1 MSCAPKNQKDAL
13 WSIDFHF
20 WSAFLV
26 SKLQL
31 RGDSVGGDFEL
42 KGRISRRS
50 TRRDLLGTLAAL
62 GALALTPK
70 SVFAQSTEQRPAPG
84 WIDVHHHFS
93 PPVYAEVSAQK
104 KVLPKPMVGWSPEKT
119 IDDMDKAGVST
130 ALNSIVT
137 PGVWFGDAEQ
147 ARHLARTSNEYAAK
161 LTSDHPGRFGSFAT
175 VTLPDIDGS
184 LRELEYAL
192 DVLKADG
199 IMLFTSYQDKWLGD
213 PFFAPLFE
221 ELERRQAVV
230 FVHPTTNA
238 CCVNLLPGVS
248 AAEIEY
254 GTDTTRAIV
263 RMVLSGS
270 AKRYSKMRMIF
281 SHGGGTM
288 PYLIGRFVNRVS
300 RTQDDSREQHD
311 FQAEVGRFYYDTAQ
325 TFHPVPMTALKHVVP
340 VSQIL
345 FGTDYPYR
353 SSLESTSGLTA
364 SHAFSPEELELV
376 KSRNAADLLPKLR
389 QAETRRS

>member
-1 MSCAPKNQKDAL
+1 MAEFMDCAFGVEDTVWGP
-13 WSIDFHF
+13 S
-20 WSAFLV
+20 SP
-26 SKLQL
+26 
-31 RGDSVGGDFEL
+31 
-42 KGRISRRS
+42 SRRNF
-50 TRRDLLGTLAAL
+50 LGSIAAL
-62 GALALTPK
+62 GALAAIP
-70 SVFAQSTEQRPAPG
+70 QRLFGKPAAPAISG
-84 WIDVHHHFS
+84 KFIDVHHHFS
-93 PPVYAEVSAQK
+93 PPALAEASAEK

-130 ALNSIVT
+130 AINSIVT
-137 PGVWFGDAEQ
+137 PGVWFGDAEP

-161 LTSDHPGRFGSFAT
+161 LISDHPGRFGSFAT
-175 VTLPDIDGS
+175 VMLPDIDGS

-213 PFFAPLFE
+213 PLFAPLFE
-221 ELERRQAVV
+221 ELNRREAVV

-270 AKRYSKMRMIF
+270 AKRYAKVRMIF

-300 RTQDDSREQHD
+300 RSQDDSREQHD

-340 VSQIL
+340 VTQIL

-353 SSLESTSGLTA
+353 SSLENTTGIAASQAFTS
-364 SHAFSPEELELV
+364 EELELV
-376 KSRNAADLLPKLR
+376 KSGNAIRLLAPLKK
-389 QAETRRS
+389 ATDRS

>member
-1 MSCAPKNQKDAL
+1 MRD
-13 WSIDFHF
+13 HF
-20 WSAFLV
+20 GV
-26 SKLQL
+26 EDKVY
-31 RGDSVGGDFEL
+31 RMD
-42 KGRISRRS
+42 RPSRR
-50 TRRDLLGTLAAL
+50 DFLGTIAPL
-62 GALALTPK
+62 GALAAIPEG
-70 SVFAQSTEQRPAPG
+70 VFGSQAEPAPATG
-84 WIDVHHHFS
+84 KFIDVHHHFS
-93 PPVYAEVSAQK
+93 PPVYAKVSAQK
-104 KVLPKPMVGWSPEKT
+104 KVLPRPMVDWSPEKT
-119 IDDMDKAGVST
+119 IDDMDKGGVST
-130 ALNSIVT
+130 AVNAIVA
-137 PGVWFGDAEQ
+137 PGVWFGDAEE
-147 ARHLARTSNEYAAK
+147 ARLLARTSNEYAAR
-161 LTSDHPGRFGSFAT
+161 LISDHPGRFGSFAT

-184 LRELEYAL
+184 LRELAYAL

-199 IMLFTSYQDKWLGD
+199 VMLFTSYQNKWLGD

-221 ELERRQAVV
+221 EFDRRQAVV

-270 AKRYSKMRMIF
+270 AKRYPKVRMIL

-300 RTQDDSREQHD
+300 RSQDDSREQHD

-353 SSLESTSGLTA
+353 SCGENTTGIAA
-364 SHAFSPEELELV
+364 SRAFTPDELELV
-376 KSRNAADLLPKLR
+376 KSGNANRLLPRLQR
-389 QAETRRS
+389 VETHRS

>member
-1 MSCAPKNQKDAL
+1 M
-13 WSIDFHF
+13 
-20 WSAFLV
+20 
-26 SKLQL
+26 
-31 RGDSVGGDFEL
+31 G
-42 KGRISRRS
+42 
-50 TRRDLLGTLAAL
+50 AL
-62 GALALTPK
+62 GAFALLHDNL
-70 SVFAQSTEQRPAPG
+70 FAQPASAAPSAK
-84 WIDVHHHFS
+84 WVDLHHHFS
-93 PPVYAEVSAQK
+93 PPLFAEVSAEK
-104 KVLPKPMVGWSPEKT
+104 KVLPKPMVGWSVEKT
-119 IDDMDKAGVST
+119 IDDMDKAGVGT
-130 ALNSIVT
+130 AFNSIVT
-137 PGVWFGDAEQ
+137 PGVWFGDPEQ

-161 LTSDHPGRFGSFAT
+161 LMSDHPGRFGSFAT
-175 VTLPDIDGS
+175 VTLPDMDGS

-221 ELERRQAVV
+221 ELDRRRAVV
-230 FVHPTTNA
+230 FVHPTTNQ
-238 CCVNLLPGVS
+238 CCANLLPGVS

-263 RMVLSGS
+263 RMVYSGS
-270 AKRYSKMRMIF
+270 AKRYSNVRMIF

-300 RTQDDSREQHD
+300 RSQDDAREQHD
-311 FQAEVGRFYYDTAQ
+311 FQAEVGGFYYDTAQ

-353 SSLESTSGLTA
+353 SSLENTKGLTA
-364 SHAFSPEELELV
+364 SQAFTPEELELV
-376 KSRNAADLLPKLR
+376 KRDNAVRLLPRLR
-389 QAETRRS
+389 QADKS